1 MGDYANIGAYITAPQ
16 KGWSGP
22 AAVGVCMMSDEAAGK
37 ASHAPSTSFT
47 VDLHK
52 WKTVMG
58 AYRDGGHMYHATMP
72 TDAIKVFRD
81 VVHETEKFGLKEAE
95 KATWDLGMGVR
106 KVLKDKGYTS
116 VAAEGW
122 EAPHVPRDDADG
134 CYQNLQRCCRRRLC
148 EQRSHVRGPL
158 QERAVP
164 DRGRRAARPR
174 RAGTLQL
181 VPHRPVRAGQAHARR
196 QDDPQL
202 RGRARRGHGGDGRV
216 GPLPVHKL
224 G

>member
-1 MGDYANIGAYITAPQ
+1 
-16 KGWSGP
+16 
-22 AAVGVCMMSDEAAGK
+22 MMSDEAAEK

-72 TDAIKVFRD
+72 TDAIKIFRD

-122 EAPHVPRDDADG
+122 EAPGVAVVAQSNSCATSPEGTDHDCQNDQAEEHQRRPSAAVGHRLNRRLRHAEDDAGD
-134 CYQNLQRCCRRRLC
+134 N
-148 EQRSHVRGPL
+148 
-158 QERAVP
+158 
-164 DRGRRAARPR
+164 D
-174 RAGTLQL
+174 
-181 VPHRPVRAGQAHARR
+181 HR
-196 QDDPQL
+196 
-202 RGRARRGHGGDGRV
+202 
-216 GPLPVHKL
+216 
-224 G
+224 

>member
-1 MGDYANIGAYITAPQ
+1 MDYANIGAYITAPQ

-22 AAVGVCMMSDEAAGK
+22 AAVGVCMMNDEAAEK

-122 EAPHVPRDDADG
+122 EAPGVAVVYANNDPTYAGHFKNAQFQIAAGVPLVLGEPDHYNSFRIGLFGLDKLMHVDKTIRNFEVGLDA
-134 CYQNLQRCCRRRLC
+134 
-148 EQRSHVRGPL
+148 VM
-158 QERAVP
+158 
-164 DRGRRAARPR
+164 AAK
-174 RAGTLQL
+174 GM
-181 VPHRPVRAGQAHARR
+181 
-196 QDDPQL
+196 
-202 RGRARRGHGGDGRV
+202 
-216 GPLPVHKL
+216 
-224 G
+224 

>member
-1 MGDYANIGAYITAPQ
+1 MDYANIGAYITAPQ

-22 AAVGVCMMSDEAAGK
+22 AAVGVCMIAVHKSNFAALLRHRRLLDGASDSLVDVHTGMMSDEAAEK
-37 ASHAPSTSFT
+37 ASHAPSRSFT

-116 VAAEGW
+116 VAAS
-122 EAPHVPRDDADG
+122 A
-134 CYQNLQRCCRRRLC
+134 
-148 EQRSHVRGPL
+148 
-158 QERAVP
+158 
-164 DRGRRAARPR
+164 
-174 RAGTLQL
+174 
-181 VPHRPVRAGQAHARR
+181 
-196 QDDPQL
+196 
-202 RGRARRGHGGDGRV
+202 
-216 GPLPVHKL
+216 
-224 G
+224 